1 MFSRTNIYRVTLLRQ
16 KSATGQALFQR
27 FCEENERR
35 RRRRRRLA
43 KGRRPRYS
51 ARSAGCTKRIQFDG
65 ITITG
70 VMSENNEISPN
81 HHGSPGIRSFVRT
94 FPSLFFPVSSPFRP
108 SLSFLFFPLSFL
120 SWISRRL
127 YYMHTR
133 PHMNGHVQG
142 GPRKMSRNSN
152 QSRSRVISLPIAR
165 TKVER
170 SSASTSVLQEADFQV
185 CECCVTRLT
194 FKKKFQCAI
203 RSCLEILRVYIR
215 RLNFNTSIFLG

>member
-1 MFSRTNIYRVTLLRQ
+1 MKFPPITTVRLEYVPSFRSYLPFS
-16 KSATGQALFQR
+16 
-27 FCEENERR
+27 
-35 RRRRRRLA
+35 
-43 KGRRPRYS
+43 
-51 ARSAGCTKRIQFDG
+51 
-65 ITITG
+65 
-70 VMSENNEISPN
+70 
-81 HHGSPGIRSFVRT
+81 
-94 FPSLFFPVSSPFRP
+94 FPSPLVPFRP
-108 SLSFLFFPLSFL
+108 SLSSPFFPLSFL

-152 QSRSRVISLPIAR
+152 QSRSRVISLAIAR

-170 SSASTSVLQEADFQV
+170 FSASTSVLREANFQV

-203 RSCLEILRVYIR
+203 RSCLEIRRVYTYGAEILILR
-215 RLNFNTSIFLG
+215 YFLGR